1 MAKNECENKHTDLIV
16 LDNKDQILG
25 DQWNK
30 HIQDVGV
37 TKKYLLKIVESWVW
51 LKLMFYNFKKQ
62 KAVIIQKYLNQY
74 TKLLSDVQIIP
85 IKYKKEDIVII
96 L

>member
-25 DQWNK
+25 DQRNK

-37 TKKYLLKIVESWVW
+37 TKKVL
-51 LKLMFYNFKKQ
+51 
-62 KAVIIQKYLNQY
+62 
-74 TKLLSDVQIIP
+74 TKDCGELGMA
-85 IKYKKEDIVII
+85 
-96 L
+96 